1 MYLNFKY
8 FLLILQHISLKVQT
22 MKNLI
27 LSALVASTHFSINM
41 EKNRATKA
49 SHSLK
54 RYSTLH
60 TIHHS

>member
-1 MYLNFKY
+1 MYLKNKY

-27 LSALVASTHFSINM
+27 LSALTASTHFSINL
-41 EKNRATKA
+41 ENNRAIKA

-54 RYSTLH
+54 RYSTQH
-60 TIHHS
+60 TIYHP